1 MNPGTQYGQPGPYPL
16 PGSPYGAPPPSAPAS
31 VPGYAVTASAVPAE
45 EMPPSNLLVTTTDRI
60 DGRRIVQYIGVVAGE
75 VVLGTSLGKDIK
87 ASFRG
92 FMGGR
97 SRTYEREIRHAR
109 REATREMVR
118 IAEQLGA
125 DAVVGVR
132 YSYVTVNALVMV
144 AACGTAVRTEELASA
159 GASSA
164 ASSYS
169 GLQPQVSQQGAGRD
183 APSGETELGGGI
195 G

>member
-1 MNPGTQYGQPGPYPL
+1 MNPGTQYGEPSPYPL
-16 PGSPYGAPPPSAPAS
+16 SGSPYGVPPPSAPAS
-31 VPGYAVTASAVPAE
+31 LPGYAVPPSAVTA
-45 EMPPSNLLVTTTDRI
+45 EMPPSNLLITTTDRI

-92 FMGGR
+92 FIGGR
-97 SRTYEREIRHAR
+97 SRSYEREIRHAR
-109 REATREMVR
+109 REAAREMVR

-132 YSYVTVNALVMV
+132 FSYVTVNALVMV
-144 AACGTAVRTEELASA
+144 AACGTAVRTEELAA
-159 GASSA
+159 TGASSP
-164 ASSYS
+164 ASSQS
-169 GLQPQVSQQGAGRD
+169 SPQPQASQQGAARD
-183 APSGETELGGGI
+183 AISGETELGGRI